1 MKFCALFSGGKDSTY
16 ALHLAMLK
24 GLEITCLITLKPLRE
39 NSWMFHYPSI
49 DFTKLQAKALNL
61 PQIFKVTS
69 GVKGE
74 EIKDLDRAVK
84 EAIEKYNIEGIVV
97 GVLLS
102 DYQRM
107 NVMMIAEKYGLE
119 TYTPLWRKDQK
130 EYIRDVVRHGIK
142 FIITEINAFGLPMKF
157 LGKEVTLKDVEEI
170 IRYAEK
176 YKFNPAFEGGEAETL
191 VIDAPMFKK
200 KLHVE
205 GRILRISEFSG
216 RYVIEKVELIDK

>member
-205 GRILRISEFSG
+205 GRILRISGFSG

>member
-1 MKFCALFSGGKDSTY
+1 MRFCALFSGGKDSTY

-24 GLEITCLITLKPLRE
+24 GLEITCLVTLKPLRE
-39 NSWMFHYPSI
+39 NSWLFHYPSI
-49 DFTKLQAKALNL
+49 DLTKLQAKALNL
-61 PQIFKVTS
+61 PQIFEVTS

-74 EIKDLDRAVK
+74 EIRDLDRAVK
-84 EAIEKYNIEGIVV
+84 EAIEKYNVKGIVV
-97 GVLLS
+97 GALLS

-107 NVMMIAEKYGLE
+107 NVMMIAEKYDLE
-119 TYTPLWRKDQK
+119 TYTPLWRKEQK

-157 LGKEVTLKDVEEI
+157 LGKEITLKDVKEI
-170 IRYAEK
+170 IRYAER

-200 KLHVE
+200 KLNVE
-205 GRILRISEFSG
+205 GRVLRISEFSG
-216 RYVIEKVELIDK
+216 KYVIKKVELVNK

>member
-97 GVLLS
+97 GALLS

>member
-24 GLEITCLITLKPLRE
+24 GLEIACLVTLKPLRE
-39 NSWMFHYPSI
+39 DSWMFHYPSV

-69 GVKGE
+69 GIKGE
-74 EIKDLDRAVK
+74 EVKDLDIAVR
-84 EAIEKYNIEGIVV
+84 EAIEKYNVEGIVA
-97 GVLLS
+97 GTLLS

-107 NVMMIAEKYGLE
+107 NVMMIAEKYSLE

-130 EYIRDVVRHGIK
+130 EYIRDVVKHGIK
-142 FIITEINAFGLPMKF
+142 FIVTEINALGLPMKF
-157 LGKEVTLKDVEEI
+157 LGREITLKDVEEI
-170 IRYAEK
+170 VKYAEK

-200 KLHVE
+200 KLRVE
-205 GRILRISEFSG
+205 GRVLRISEFSG
-216 RYVIEKVELIDK
+216 RYVIKKVELINK